1 MWIRKILIAPSPILT
16 APSRSIRASRT
27 SISIAAMSGGEL
39 GMKFHPIAEAALTLS
54 LLAAPCLAQAPR
66 AAQDHF
72 NRGSS
77 LYQKGDFEG
86 AIADFTKAIEISSR
100 LDNRN
105 WQGGA
110 GFGGAATNFDK
121 VRVLD
126 PLAAAAYGNPAL
138 ALYKLGDYEGAIADS
153 DRAIAIN
160 PRLQDAY
167 NNRGIARYALKD
179 YDRALVDF
187 DRAIAINPR
196 DADAYNNRGNVYM
209 D

>member
-1 MWIRKILIAPSPILT
+1 MKIHHIAK
-16 APSRSIRASRT
+16 
-27 SISIAAMSGGEL
+27 AAITI
-39 GMKFHPIAEAALTLS
+39 KI
-54 LLAAPCLAQAPR
+54 LAAPCLAQAPR

-72 NRGSS
+72 NRGHS

-86 AIADFTKAIEISSR
+86 AIADFTKTIEISSR

-126 PLAAAAYGNPAL
+126 PLAAAAYANRGL
-138 ALYKLGDYEGAIADS
+138 ARFKLGDYEGAIADC

-160 PRLQDAY
+160 PRLYDAY
-167 NNRGIARYALKD
+167 NNRGVTRYAMGD
-179 YDRALVDF
+179 NDRALVDF
-187 DRAIAINPR
+187 ARAIAISPR
-196 DADAYNNRGNVYM
+196 DAMAYNNRGSVYL
-209 D
+209 